1 MVSAMKFEMI
11 VKGPFD
17 LKNQSLYFGGY
28 PQMRAD
34 PDSIVMAFPVEGWEE
49 SAAVM
54 LRQSSADKV
63 EGEVYGA
70 VDNAARAWNQAMAT
84 LSLDVDG
91 RGWPEVGGRD
101 KVIGG
106 LQSKYQ
112 FLRPLLFSSPYE
124 SAAGFLIGHRITI
137 KQKQVI
143 MSRMSRELGKK
154 IEVRGEPFYAFPD
167 PHAILSIEKYD
178 GLDYVKIERLH
189 ALALAALNGSLERA
203 YLRSLEIN
211 DALTKLKELPGIGS
225 FFAEGILHRGA
236 GLVDAITHDD
246 LTPYAIEKAYVLPQ
260 QPSASQIDDISRRW
274 EPFRMWA
281 LVLLHVWLRREIG
294 LPRRPMLRRK

>member
-1 MVSAMKFEMI
+1 MMKFEMS
-11 VKGPFD
+11 VQGPFD

-28 PQMRAD
+28 PQLRAD
-34 PDSIVMAFPVEGWEE
+34 SDAIVMVFPVEGWDE
-49 SAAVM
+49 SAAVVI
-54 LRQSSADKV
+54 RQPSADKV
-63 EGEVYGA
+63 EGEVYAA
-70 VDNAARAWNQAMAT
+70 VDNLVRAWEQAMAT
-84 LSLDVDG
+84 LSLDIDG
-91 RGWPEVGGRD
+91 RGWPEVGERD

-106 LQSKYQ
+106 LQVKYQ

-124 SAAGFLIGHRITI
+124 AAAGFLIGHRITI

-143 MSRMSRELGKK
+143 MSHMARELGKK
-154 IEVRGEPFYAFPD
+154 IEVRGESFYAFPD
-167 PHAILSIEKYD
+167 PHAILKIEKYA
-178 GLDYVKIERLH
+178 GLNDIKIERLH

-211 DALTKLKELPGIGS
+211 DALTKLKALPGIGP

-246 LTPYAIEKAYVLPQ
+246 LTPSAIEKTYGLPQ
-260 QPSASQIDDISRRW
+260 QPSASQIDGIAKSW
-274 EPFRMWA
+274 APFRMWA
-281 LVLLHVWLRREIG
+281 LVLLHVWLRREIE